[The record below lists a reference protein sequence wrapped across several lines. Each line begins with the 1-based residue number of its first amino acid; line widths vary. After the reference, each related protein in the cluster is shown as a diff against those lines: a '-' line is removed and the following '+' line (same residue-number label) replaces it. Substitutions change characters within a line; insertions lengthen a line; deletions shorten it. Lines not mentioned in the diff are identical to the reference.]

1 MAKMFFSLG
10 FWMTIVLLIAL
21 SYALSAVGY
30 SFGADCAGP
39 MNCGD
44 GQSAIVSPV
53 LPEVNRNP
61 ENDLPSRDVFPR
73 SKCAPNATPRSN
85 ISDFSQMA
93 NLQAGGPTY
102 APGLSLTIASRL
114 PQVSLCPGAIEIP
127 RH

>member
-1 MAKMFFSLG
+1 MAKMIFPLG
-10 FWMTIVLLIAL
+10 FWMTIVLLIVL
-21 SYALSAVGY
+21 GYALSAVGY

-44 GQSAIVSPV
+44 GQSAIASVLSDENQSLQSDLRAGDISPG
-53 LPEVNRNP
+53 
-61 ENDLPSRDVFPR
+61 
-73 SKCAPNATPRSN
+73 SKGAPNGTLRGN
-85 ISDFSQMA
+85 ISDFPQMA

-114 PQVSLCPGAIEIP
+114 RQVSLCPGAIEIP